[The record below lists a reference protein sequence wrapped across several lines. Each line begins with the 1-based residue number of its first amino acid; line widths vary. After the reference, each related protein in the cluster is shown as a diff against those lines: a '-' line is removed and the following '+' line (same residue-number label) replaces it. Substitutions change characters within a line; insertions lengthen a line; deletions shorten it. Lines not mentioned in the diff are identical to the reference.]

1 MGIYLTKK
9 ELATVVG
16 YTYRRLH
23 DINMSLPDDGKL
35 FVEGENKKYD
45 LAIFVQ
51 RWVRY
56 KTDQAT
62 SAEMSLDEVKAIHE
76 QVKTEKTQLEVA
88 RMRGSMVDIQDARRL
103 WGDIANTVRQS
114 LIHLPSTVAPM
125 VTMMDNTEIIGN
137 IIATEINKA
146 LNLIADAPVPDYAA
160 CDDTNESEED
170 DGEV

>member
-76 QVKTEKTQLEVA
+76 QVKPKKHNSKWPACAVRWWTY
-88 RMRGSMVDIQDARRL
+88 RMFAVCG
-103 WGDIANTVRQS
+103 
-114 LIHLPSTVAPM
+114 
-125 VTMMDNTEIIGN
+125 
-137 IIATEINKA
+137 ATLLTPCGKVLFICR
-146 LNLIADAPVPDYAA
+146 VPLHRW
-160 CDDTNESEED
+160 
-170 DGEV
+170 